1 MGANG
6 GQRPHG
12 APATPH
18 PPPFCASPLSPRC
31 ATQGWEGGRP
41 APSSYLRRSAAR
53 TALLAST
60 LRSLFLHR
68 LPPPPPPP
76 FRRARAGT
84 AAAEMQPRRGRHR
97 PLRLRTEGR
106 GGAATSVAGEE
117 RMRRTAVRGSG
128 GPSRP
133 RRRAPPREA
142 AAGQFPRCGHA
153 TRSAHVQSPALAAGR
168 AAHAPEWEAGP
179 RTPAAEHDGNSL
191 PGVALLPPF
200 VLSWRPERVGGYFLP
215 PSGCPYWFILLLVG
229 LLLFLLILVSLISL
243 LRCCLPSSPR
253 SPAEGPVSSVGLWCG
268 CGALLHHRAGPG

>member
-76 FRRARAGT
+76 PFRRAGAGT

-106 GGAATSVAGEE
+106 GGAATSVAGEG

-153 TRSAHVQSPALAAGR
+153 TRSAHVQ
-168 AAHAPEWEAGP
+168 
-179 RTPAAEHDGNSL
+179 PAACLGGGESCACAG
-191 PGVALLPPF
+191 
-200 VLSWRPERVGGYFLP
+200 VGG
-215 PSGCPYWFILLLVG
+215 
-229 LLLFLLILVSLISL
+229 
-243 LRCCLPSSPR
+243 
-253 SPAEGPVSSVGLWCG
+253 
-268 CGALLHHRAGPG
+268 GATHACRRA

>member
-68 LPPPPPPP
+68 LPPPPPP
-76 FRRARAGT
+76 FRRAGAGT

-106 GGAATSVAGEE
+106 GGAATSVPGEG

-153 TRSAHVQSPALAAGR
+153 TRSAHVQ
-168 AAHAPEWEAGP
+168 
-179 RTPAAEHDGNSL
+179 PAACLGGGESCACAG
-191 PGVALLPPF
+191 
-200 VLSWRPERVGGYFLP
+200 VGG
-215 PSGCPYWFILLLVG
+215 
-229 LLLFLLILVSLISL
+229 
-243 LRCCLPSSPR
+243 
-253 SPAEGPVSSVGLWCG
+253 
-268 CGALLHHRAGPG
+268 GATHACRRA

>member
-12 APATPH
+12 APATRH

-68 LPPPPPPP
+68 LPPPPPP
-76 FRRARAGT
+76 FRRAGAGT

-106 GGAATSVAGEE
+106 GGAATSVPGEG
-117 RMRRTAVRGSG
+117 RMRRTAGALRPAKPRPVSSHAVGTLPAVRMCSQ
-128 GPSRP
+128 P
-133 RRRAPPREA
+133 
-142 AAGQFPRCGHA
+142 
-153 TRSAHVQSPALAAGR
+153 PALAAGR